1 MEEDNKDKEDM
12 EEDNEEDNEEEEEA
26 EAMGGSSSQAK

>member
-1 MEEDNKDKEDM
+1 MEEDEEGVGEDNKDKEDV
-12 EEDNEEDNEEEEEA
+12 EEVVEEA